1 LTRRDL
7 VDLVLLAALWGG
19 SFLFMRVSVPEFGPW
34 PLMSVRA
41 GVALAC
47 LLPWLLWGGHLRA
60 IAANARH
67 MAVIGV
73 LGTAL
78 PFVLFAWAMLVL
90 TAGQG
95 AIANAASPLWG
106 ALVAYLWLRERP
118 TGWQVVGLAIGFAG
132 VMLLVWA
139 KASGMVG
146 GSAVAFGAALLAA
159 ASYGVAGNYT
169 RRYLS
174 HVAAMANA
182 GGSLVVATAVLAV
195 PGLLLWP
202 AQSPSWPAWL
212 AVIALGVACTGFAYV
227 VFFRLIAKVGA
238 PRAMTVVF
246 MVPLFG
252 VLWGSLFLG
261 ERLDVWVAASGLTI
275 LAGTSLAA
283 GIVKPRGRKAKDATP
298 PPRPG
303 PRLTPPGAS
312 SGTSG
317 TR

>member
-1 LTRRDL
+1 LTRRDV

-19 SFLFMRVSVPEFGPW
+19 SFLFIRIAVPEFGPW
-34 PLMSVRA
+34 PLMSIRA
-41 GVALAC
+41 AVALAC

-60 IAANARH
+60 ILANARH

-106 ALVAYLWLRERP
+106 ALIAYLWLRERP

-146 GSAVAFGAALLAA
+146 GSAIAFGAALLAA

-169 RRYLS
+169 RRFLS
-174 HVAAMANA
+174 RVDSMANA
-182 GGSLVVATAVLAV
+182 GGSLVFATAVLAV
-195 PGLLLWP
+195 PGILLWP
-202 AQSPSWPAWL
+202 GRMPSLAAWL
-212 AVIALGVACTGFAYV
+212 SVLALGVACTGFAYV

-238 PRAMTVVF
+238 PRAMSVVF

-261 ERLDVWVAASGLTI
+261 ERLDAWVAASGLTI
-275 LAGTSLAA
+275 LGGTALAA
-283 GIVKPRGRKAKDATP
+283 GIL
-298 PPRPG
+298 RPG
-303 PRLTPPGAS
+303 ARRRRDERGAQGPLRQPGAG